1 MTYQTI
7 RYDVS
12 ENIATITLN
21 RPQARN
27 AFTLTMA
34 DELNAALR
42 QADSDDTVRVVILDA
57 AGEHFCVGM
66 DMSGDGSIGDVED
79 PDWDEPA
86 TRVARPIT
94 NLDKPVIA
102 AIQGSAVGVGI
113 SMTLPADFRLASDD
127 ARFGFVFAR
136 RGLFPEGGSLWFLP
150 QLVGLAKA
158 KEWMISGR
166 VFDAAEAHAA
176 GLVTSLHPRT
186 ELISAAKELA
196 LELATKV
203 APVSV
208 AVIRRSLVALAADGD
223 PEAAFAVDK
232 KTIPYAF
239 GSADAEEGI
248 MSFLQKRSPTFT
260 GVAREEVLRF
270 PWLSK

>member
-1 MTYQTI
+1 
-7 RYDVS
+7 
-12 ENIATITLN
+12 
-21 RPQARN
+21 
-27 AFTLTMA
+27 
-34 DELNAALR
+34 
-42 QADSDDTVRVVILDA
+42 
-57 AGEHFCVGM
+57 
-66 DMSGDGSIGDVED
+66 VED

-248 MSFLQKRSPTFT
+248 MSFLQKRPPTFT
-260 GVAREEVLRF
+260 GIARQEVLRF
-270 PWLSK
+270 PWLGK